1 MIPTPRALAEA
12 AMRRQEV
19 LSRQLAKAQ
28 TTSGA
33 SLLPDVLRR
42 AIVTVSVC
50 HETLRALE
58 AAMESGSKP
67 SSHRFPGSSAEAGG
81 WEQRGRYGFVADSIP
96 NGPSR
101 LRGNGDSA
109 RLLRAHLALAVDS
122 AYLAYGDLLCA
133 PNRSSQHAALDSL
146 MDYLTTLEGHTE
158 TGPRPHQTHIAEAAQ
173 RIRVVLDVRRQNVES
188 SNALYRD
195 FDSFTVEGMAWSY
208 CAALLADALR
218 PETQGTADVR
228 AAVRRVDDL
237 RASLERPA
245 PAAAA
250 ATHSFEGR
258 PRLASEGIKR

>member
-1 MIPTPRALAEA
+1 MIPTPRALAES
-12 AMRRQEV
+12 AMRRQEA

-67 SSHRFPGSSAEAGG
+67 SSHRFPGSTAEAGG

-133 PNRSSQHAALDSL
+133 PNRSSQH
-146 MDYLTTLEGHTE
+146 
-158 TGPRPHQTHIAEAAQ
+158 
-173 RIRVVLDVRRQNVES
+173 
-188 SNALYRD
+188 
-195 FDSFTVEGMAWSY
+195 
-208 CAALLADALR
+208 
-218 PETQGTADVR
+218 
-228 AAVRRVDDL
+228 
-237 RASLERPA
+237 
-245 PAAAA
+245 
-250 ATHSFEGR
+250 
-258 PRLASEGIKR
+258 